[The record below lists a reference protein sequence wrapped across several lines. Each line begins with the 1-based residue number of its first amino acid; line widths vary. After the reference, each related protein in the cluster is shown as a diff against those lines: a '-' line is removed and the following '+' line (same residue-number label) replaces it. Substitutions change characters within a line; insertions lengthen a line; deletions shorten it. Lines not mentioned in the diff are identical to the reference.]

1 MGTLVNARQP
11 RTFSLPFLAACSARL
26 PGTGLLA
33 STTLP
38 RTRTHPVEP

>member
-1 MGTLVNARQP
+1 MGTLVKARQP
-11 RTFSLPFLAACSARL
+11 RTFCVPFLAAWSARL

-38 RTRTHPVEP
+38 STRTHSVEP